1 MNLFSLLSLNSEAER
16 RCKTIVA
23 RAMQCVSPVA
33 HCNGLLRRLVSS
45 AGSNQRNRT
54 SHRLKIILRPVH
66 TTCFRGGVIRRPASS
81 VRVGGTTPKWQSHF
95 DGNPAQEKARAIK
108 KVAKSDAKSTKNPRL
123 TVSILLKIMVS
134 RAGLEPATTALK
146 VRCSTN

>member
-1 MNLFSLLSLNSEAER
+1 
-16 RCKTIVA
+16 
-23 RAMQCVSPVA
+23 
-33 HCNGLLRRLVSS
+33 
-45 AGSNQRNRT
+45 
-54 SHRLKIILRPVH
+54 
-66 TTCFRGGVIRRPASS
+66 